1 MLEGDN
7 VTKYFGGLAALKDV
21 SFAVRDKEIVGLIG
35 PNGAGKT
42 TLFNVISGVYKP
54 TSGIIKFKG
63 RKISG
68 KKQEEICKLGISRTY
83 QIPRPFL
90 EMSCLEN
97 VMVGT
102 LFGKDR
108 SIALEEAREEALQC
122 LKFVGLTDKK
132 EVLVKNITITDRK
145 KLEIARAL
153 ATKPEIVLL
162 DEVMAGLN
170 PTETLEAMKLIRRIR
185 DELGITI
192 FWIEHVIKAV
202 TGVAERIIVLNYGEV
217 IAVGSPEEVVNDAK
231 VISAYL
237 GAKIKP

>member
-21 SFAVRDKEIVGLIG
+21 SFTVRDKEIVGLIG

-54 TSGIIKFKG
+54 TSGVIKFKG

-83 QIPRPFL
+83 QVPRPFL

-97 VMVGT
+97 VMVGA

-108 SIALEEAREEALQC
+108 GIALDEAREEALQH
-122 LKFVGLTDKK
+122 LEFVGLADKK
-132 EVLVKNITITDRK
+132 EVLLKNITITDRK

-162 DEVMAGLN
+162 DEVVAGLN

-202 TGVAERIIVLNYGEV
+202 MGVAERIIVLNYGEV
-217 IAVGSPEEVVNDAK
+217 IAEGSPEEVVNDAK